1 MPHCQRYFVFI
12 RAINVGGRRLT
23 NEQLIEPF
31 ARLGLRD
38 VAAYQ
43 AAGNITFRSDDPDAV
58 ELERLE
64 RALTQSF
71 GFDAVIF
78 VRNLDELRAIVETR
92 PFTEEDL
99 AGTEGRVQ
107 VSFLRRDADEASIA
121 EVVAL
126 VPPDDR
132 VEFVHRQWFWLP
144 RNGISDS
151 QLPVGSIEKILGPM
165 TIRTLG
171 TISRMLDKF
180 DR

>member
-1 MPHCQRYFVFI
+1 MPHCQRFFVFI
-12 RAINVGGRRLT
+12 RAVNVGGRRLT

-31 ARLGLRD
+31 VRIGLRD

-43 AAGNITFRSDDPDAV
+43 AAGNITFRTDDPDAV

-64 RALTQSF
+64 RALTQSY

-99 AGTEGRVQ
+99 AGTKGRVQ
-107 VSFLRRDADEASIA
+107 VSFLRSDADDASVAEAI
-121 EVVAL
+121 AL
-126 VPPDDR
+126 VPADDR
-132 VEFVHRQWFWLP
+132 VEFIQREWFWLP

-151 QLPVGSIEKILGPM
+151 QLPVGSIEKVLGPM

>member
-1 MPHCQRYFVFI
+1 MPHYQRFFVFI

-31 ARLGLRD
+31 LRLGFSE

-43 AAGNITFRSDDPDAV
+43 AAGNITFRTDDTDGV
-58 ELERLE
+58 VLERLE
-64 RALTQSF
+64 RALTESY
-71 GFDAVIF
+71 GFDAVII
-78 VRNLDELRAIVETR
+78 VRNLDELRAIVEAR

-107 VSFLRRDADEASIA
+107 VTFLRSDADDASIA
-121 EVVAL
+121 EAIAL

-132 VEFVHRQWFWLP
+132 VEFGQRQWFWLP

-151 QLPVGSIEKILGPM
+151 QLPVGSIEKVLGPM

-171 TISRMLDKF
+171 TISRMLEKF